1 MWSLGTCFCILEV
14 FTKFLA
20 QKAKIDPNIVL
31 RIDEKT
37 VFRSPKICV
46 FDYMLLHNSYINVAI
61 VNILLYWKSL

>member
-1 MWSLGTCFCILEV
+1 MWSLGTCFCVLEV

-37 VFRSPKICV
+37 VFRSYLRKYAFLTICYLPR
-46 FDYMLLHNSYINVAI
+46 DG
-61 VNILLYWKSL
+61 